1 VTGGP
6 TARRRPTSSRG
17 DIREARLLAEAEALL
32 RDGRFE
38 ETSISEIAATAEISR
53 PTFYFYFASKQ
64 ALLERLIES
73 TLDELIAR
81 HRTRIAREHSSPAD
95 ELRGMLHDV
104 ADMWVEHGVV
114 LASAAELAGS
124 VPSLFDRI
132 ASVRDAVID
141 DRAAFAMAAG
151 STPEVTDPDSA
162 RETIDALFWMSERNF
177 YVLSR
182 DHPADAEYHELAERL
197 ARIWARVAGI
207 AVDADSK

>member
-1 VTGGP
+1 MTGGP

-17 DIREARLLAEAEALL
+17 DLREARLLAEAEALL
-32 RDGRFE
+32 RDGRFDAA
-38 ETSISEIAATAEISR
+38 SISDIAAAADISR

-81 HRTRIAREHSSPAD
+81 HRTRIAREHATPAD

-114 LASAAELAGS
+114 LAAAAELAGA

-132 ASVRDAVID
+132 AGVRDAVID
-141 DRAAFAMAAG
+141 DRAALAMAAG
-151 STPEVTDPDSA
+151 TTPEVADPATA
-162 RETIDALFWMSERNF
+162 RATTDALFWMSERNF

-182 DHPADAEYHELAERL
+182 SHPGEAEYHELADRL

-207 AVDADSK
+207 GAQDA